1 MKPLRIRI
9 TLSTPMMEP
18 GNLFHIDGLLA
29 ALRVKQVEAERGEE
43 VNPRDWH
50 HDLPLGKYIAPSG
63 EWVFQASVF
72 ALKREMPAVP
82 WLITGG
88 LSTTTAAEHR
98 ATGLLALRANK
109 PNPAGGH
116 FKGSCFHKPI
126 LWAELEGWCVGDK
139 ERIEALLAG
148 CRQVGGRRGT
158 GFGRVAAV
166 QVDEVDEASCRW
178 YDRAL
183 PLDYDGPGRDAL
195 VQLIGGMRPPY
206 WDRTLY
212 QPLLVPLSAL

>member
-9 TLSTPMMEP
+9 SLSTPMMEP
-18 GNLFHIDGLLA
+18 GNLFHLDGLLA
-29 ALRVKQVEAERGEE
+29 ALRVKQAEVEHGD

-50 HDLPLGKYIAPSG
+50 HDLPLGKYVSPSG

-72 ALKREMPAVP
+72 SLNSKSPAVP

-88 LSTTTAAEHR
+88 INTMTAAEHR
-98 ATGLLALRANK
+98 ASGLLALRSSK

-116 FKGSCFHKPI
+116 FKGSCFHKP
-126 LWAELEGWCVGDK
+126 LVWAELEAWCIG
-139 ERIEALLAG
+139 EREAIEHLLSN

-158 GFGRVAAV
+158 GFGRVSSV
-166 QVDEVDEASCRW
+166 QVEEVSPEECRW

-183 PLDYDGPGRDAL
+183 PFDYEGPGRDAL
-195 VQLIGGMRPPY
+195 VGMIGGLRPPY
-206 WDRTLY
+206 WDRT
-212 QPLLVPLSAL
+212 QHEPLLAPQDVV